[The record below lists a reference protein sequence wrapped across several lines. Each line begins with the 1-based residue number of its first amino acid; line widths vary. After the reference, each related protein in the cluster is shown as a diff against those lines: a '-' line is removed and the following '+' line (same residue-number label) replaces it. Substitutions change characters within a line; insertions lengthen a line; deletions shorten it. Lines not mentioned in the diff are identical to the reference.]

1 MTDPNLRALVQT
13 DIIMLISNCWVPLM
27 SFVIGL
33 GASAGCSFAGSAHSG
48 DHGADDTRRSEEL
61 LALASIG

>member
-1 MTDPNLRALVQT
+1 MLTWDPV
-13 DIIMLISNCWVPLM
+13 M

-33 GASAGCSFAGSAHSG
+33 GASTGCGLAGSAHTG

-61 LALASIG
+61 PTLASIR

>member
-1 MTDPNLRALVQT
+1 M
-13 DIIMLISNCWVPLM
+13 IMLTWVPLM

-33 GASAGCSFAGSAHSG
+33 GATAGCSFAGSAHPG

-61 LALASIG
+61 LALTSIR